1 MAATVTSLDARFT
14 DVVFRQTAGTATG
27 DFNVTGGSG
36 TLYAVDINNASGEI
50 ACMKF
55 YDAKS
60 ADNTTAAILAFTVPT
75 GGRRQM
81 FIPDGLAFT
90 NGLCIR
96 CTDQDVND
104 ASSPGSDGATP
115 SGSAVGI
122 VVVVA

>member
-1 MAATVTSLDARFT
+1 MAATITSLDTRFT
-14 DVVFRQTAGTATG
+14 DVVFRQTAGTAAG

-36 TLYAVDINNASGEI
+36 TLYAIDINNASSEI

-60 ADNTTAAILAFTVPT
+60 ADNTTAAILAFTVPV

-81 FIPDGLAFT
+81 YIPDGLAFT

-115 SGSAVGI
+115 TGSAVGI
-122 VVVVA
+122 VVVVS

>member
-14 DVVFRQTAGTATG
+14 DKVFRQTAGTATG
-27 DFNVTGGSG
+27 DFNVTGGGG
-36 TLYAVDINNASGEI
+36 TLYAIDINNASSEI
-50 ACMKF
+50 ACMKV

-60 ADNTTAAILAFTVPT
+60 ATNATAAILAFTVPV

-104 ASSPGSDGATP
+104 AASPGSDGATP

-122 VVVVA
+122 VVVVS